1 MPDVDEADEARH
13 RSASAQ
19 APEDRPLPHREDM
32 ERAVRIMSYLNFTK
46 DFGITYVRGS
56 GLDLNVFVDAS
67 YADNEV
73 DRRSTTGLAVTEGL
87 FVHGVLSF
95 IAPETSGAKM
105 KVLEDNKG
113 ALALIENPFS
123 SARSKHIDVRFHFIR
138 ELFKPG
144 KIAVPTGEQQADM
157 LTKGKYSEAEPLF
170 KQTQAIYE
178 KVLGPE
184 HPHVAQSL
192 NNPAVFLEDQA
203 AIASAGQVGWARPG
217 LVGPCCERHGRCGGI
232 CVFHRAATKSCV
244 VVREGDTAGGESSS
258 RPDVDGALV
267 RAVEV
272 PAEGAGRG
280 SRGEYLLLPS
290 RLLYRFVPIKRACRR
305 GHAEAVEFCRLHPS
319 SMEGTQDREMAW
331 RYTTP
336 MSAGAGL
343 ETRPERECPRV
354 VPASTAV
361 AVAAFYQEREGGSEH
376 QGAWGTAC
384 TLHHQLAGPGNT

>member
-1 MPDVDEADEARH
+1 MHPPEEPD
-13 RSASAQ
+13 
-19 APEDRPLPHREDM
+19 
-32 ERAVRIMSYLNFTK
+32 
-46 DFGITYVRGS
+46 
-56 GLDLNVFVDAS
+56 DLQ
-67 YADNEV
+67 
-73 DRRSTTGLAVTEGL
+73 
-87 FVHGVLSF
+87 
-95 IAPETSGAKM
+95 
-105 KVLEDNKG
+105 
-113 ALALIENPFS
+113 S
-123 SARSKHIDVRFHFIR
+123 SAV
-138 ELFKPG
+138 
-144 KIAVPTGEQQADM
+144 
-157 LTKGKYSEAEPLF
+157 
-170 KQTQAIYE
+170 
-178 KVLGPE
+178 
-184 HPHVAQSL
+184 
-192 NNPAVFLEDQA
+192 A

-232 CVFHRAATKSCV
+232 CVFHRAATKTCV

-280 SRGEYLLLPS
+280 SRGEYPLLPS